1 MHLTVEEAL
10 AIYPLSKA
18 KLVAGSKG
26 TARMITSLNTMDAP
40 DVFDWIKSGEMLF
53 TTAFAIKDTPDSF
66 LQMLRKLDE
75 RGAAGIGVKL
85 GRYWSEIPAVVLEE
99 ADRMHFPIL
108 ELPYEFT
115 FSDQMNALFQAQFRR
130 STEKLHDV
138 LEKQKQLVR
147 FALQTQTFADT
158 FRRIADILARP
169 LVVVNARGQLLLNA
183 SEAPEADIL
192 KGWPWAPTL
201 SRVEGERGWTSRIPL
216 LKEADCYGF
225 LLVMSDDPDAL
236 QEEEGL
242 LHQAAEILSHHMARM
257 EDDQLTIAGYQWGT
271 LIERYVQRKLSKEAF
286 LEHAKTIGAP
296 GPAGPFVCVVTMPGA
311 EASPEEVRKQFQ
323 ELRREIKYHLHLGT
337 LESRQHVLF
346 GDRLLS
352 VFRMNDGAS
361 SGEAFA
367 NLVVSSLDE
376 VHRTTAVETLRSYVS
391 KMKHEL
397 PDLLEAY
404 EECSEAKKIADAL
417 SFHSPVVPF
426 ANLEL
431 SYLFRYIP
439 NDIMKRYCDNVLR
452 PLQSKDEEYRSYM
465 LSTLECYFANEGQIN
480 EVAKQMFIHRNTVL
494 YRLEKMSELLGL
506 DLRKMGDLL
515 KLKLLFMFKR
525 LMTTNDYNA

>member
-1 MHLTVEEAL
+1 MRLTVEEAL
-10 AIYPLSKA
+10 TIYPLSKA

-26 TARMITSLNTMDAP
+26 IGRIITSLNTMDAP

-75 RGAAGIGVKL
+75 RGAAGIGIKL
-85 GRYWSEIPAVVLEE
+85 GRYWSEIPDIVLEE

-115 FSDQMNALFQAQFRR
+115 FSDQMNALFHAEFQR
-130 STEKLHDV
+130 STEKLHDA

-147 FALQTQTFADT
+147 FALQTQSFADP
-158 FRRIADILARP
+158 FQKVADILARP
-169 LVVVNARGQLLLNA
+169 LAVVNARGQILLNA
-183 SEAPEADIL
+183 SGWPEAEL
-192 KGWPWAPTL
+192 LASWPWPPKL
-201 SRVEGERGWTSRIPL
+201 SRIESERGWTSRIPL
-216 LKEADCYGF
+216 TKEADCYGF

-242 LHQAAEILSHHMARM
+242 LHQAAEILSHHMSRLD
-257 EDDQLTIAGYQWGT
+257 DDQQTIASYQWGT
-271 LIERYVQRKLSKEAF
+271 LIERYVQRQIPRDTFQEQAR
-286 LEHAKTIGAP
+286 TIGSP
-296 GPAGPFVCVVTMPGA
+296 GPAGPFVCVVTIPSA
-311 EASPEEVRKQFQ
+311 DSSPESARDRFHDF
-323 ELRREIKYHLHLGT
+323 RREIKYHLHLGT

-346 GDRLLS
+346 RDRLLS
-352 VFRMNDGAS
+352 VFQMNDGAS
-361 SGEAFA
+361 SGEAFM
-367 NLVVSSLDE
+367 NLVVKSFDDI
-376 VHRTTAVETLRSYVS
+376 HRTQAGDPLRSYVS
-391 KMKHEL
+391 KVKLEL
-397 PDLLEAY
+397 PELLEAY
-404 EECSEAKKIADAL
+404 EECTEAKKIADAL

-431 SYLFRYIP
+431 SYVFRYIP

-452 PLQSKDEEYRSYM
+452 PLQSKDEEYRTYM